1 MIIKQSGIQTPY
13 ISFFIIHVLWKKIP
27 VGGCIL
33 DCFVIIP
40 TLFLTF
46 CRFAIPTSCNIFNAF
61 ITWKL
66 IRWRFVTHGGID
78 GYSRTVVFLRFSTH
92 SEARTVFSVF
102 TDAVQ
107 ERDLPDSVWTDLGRE
122 NVDIWCYMV
131 EQHSSISAVITAC
144 YAHNERIEHLWLEE
158 ENQLDCLNEIGLFRL
173 HQLGFCTVY

>member
-1 MIIKQSGIQTPY
+1 MANLCSGMRLLLKKRWHKQVIKNIKNVTR
-13 ISFFIIHVLWKKIP
+13 
-27 VGGCIL
+27 
-33 DCFVIIP
+33 
-40 TLFLTF
+40 
-46 CRFAIPTSCNIFNAF
+46 CRDTKTERSKETRYTC
-61 ITWKL
+61 KL

-107 ERDLPDSVWTDLGRE
+107 EERDLPDSVWTDLGRE

-173 HQLGFCTVY
+173 HQLGFCTMY